1 MRCFRLAVCTLSLVA
16 VLGGAAWG
24 AEWRSLFDGKTLEG
38 WEKHGGAAEYAIEN
52 GVIVGHSVPNTRNTF
67 LCSKEKFKDFELVV
81 EVKVDAD
88 LNSGIQVRS
97 QIKDDDV
104 VYGPQVE
111 IAWSPDSAG
120 YIYGESTGRGW
131 LTPDAERVE
140 HSHFKNEDWNEYR
153 ILCKG
158 QNIKTW
164 LNGKPIADLTDAE
177 SDHEGIIGLQVHG
190 VGKRTEPLYVR
201 WRNIKIR
208 ELE

>member
-1 MRCFRLAVCTLSLVA
+1 MLASI
-16 VLGGAAWG
+16 AASRF
-24 AEWRSLFDGKTLEG
+24 AARSRTTTWSTAPK
-38 WEKHGGAAEYAIEN
+38 
-52 GVIVGHSVPNTRNTF
+52 
-67 LCSKEKFKDFELVV
+67 
-81 EVKVDAD
+81 
-88 LNSGIQVRS
+88 
-97 QIKDDDV
+97 
-104 VYGPQVE
+104 VE

-140 HSHFKNEDWNEYR
+140 HSHFKNEEWNEYR

-190 VGKRTEPLYVR
+190 VGKRTEPLFVR